1 MINLYLGFFLSF
13 FGHLIVLLMVL
24 IDFSIFFPNKQNY
37 EVIPIGFILEK
48 KEKSHSQVIQE
59 KLFSLKELE
68 INNPEFTNLISSEEN
83 VNTNYLLIS
92 VKQSLDKL
100 EEEKFKKT
108 IIIIQKKFIEL
119 WNKPFVLNED
129 IKVSI
134 KIKLAPSGEIL
145 SKTLIES
152 SGNDKFDDSAMKAVS
167 NISFL
172 KEVSNLR
179 REDFERSFR
188 EINLVFKSRS
198 MKIFFI
204 IVIYFFSLYV
214 EAQ

>member
-24 IDFSIFFPNKQNY
+24 IDFSIFFHNKQNY
-37 EVIPIGFILEK
+37 EVIPIGFIVEK
-48 KEKSHSQVIQE
+48 KEKSDAQVTQE

-83 VNTNYLLIS
+83 VNTNDLLIS

-108 IIIIQKKFIEL
+108 ILIIQKKFIEL

-179 REDFERSFR
+179 RDDFEKYFR
-188 EINLVFKSRS
+188 EINLVFKSR
-198 MKIFFI
+198 
-204 IVIYFFSLYV
+204 
-214 EAQ
+214 

>member
-59 KLFSLKELE
+59 KLFSLKDLE

-83 VNTNYLLIS
+83 INTNDLLIS

-134 KIKLAPSGEIL
+134 KLKLAPSGEIL

-179 REDFERSFR
+179 REDFERYFR
-188 EINLVFKSRS
+188 EINLVFKSR
-198 MKIFFI
+198 
-204 IVIYFFSLYV
+204 
-214 EAQ
+214 

>member
-1 MINLYLGFFLSF
+1 MINLYLGFFLSL

-83 VNTNYLLIS
+83 INTNDLLIS

-179 REDFERSFR
+179 REDFERYFR
-188 EINLVFKSRS
+188 EINLVFKSR
-198 MKIFFI
+198 
-204 IVIYFFSLYV
+204 
-214 EAQ
+214 

>member
-13 FGHLIVLLMVL
+13 FGHLVVLLMIL

-83 VNTNYLLIS
+83 INTNDLLIS

-179 REDFERSFR
+179 REDFERYFR
-188 EINLVFKSRS
+188 EINLVFKSR
-198 MKIFFI
+198 
-204 IVIYFFSLYV
+204 
-214 EAQ
+214 

>member
-13 FGHLIVLLMVL
+13 FGHLVVLLMILV
-24 IDFSIFFPNKQNY
+24 DFSIFFPIKQNY
-37 EVIPIGFILEK
+37 EVIPIGFVVEK
-48 KEKSHSQVIQE
+48 KEKSDAQVTQE

-68 INNPEFTNLISSEEN
+68 INNLEITNIVNSEEN
-83 VNTNYLLIS
+83 INTNDLLIS

-152 SGNDKFDDSAMKAVS
+152 SGNDKFDDSAMKTVS
-167 NISFL
+167 KISFL

-179 REDFERSFR
+179 RDDFERYFR
-188 EINLVFKSRS
+188 EINLVFKSR
-198 MKIFFI
+198 
-204 IVIYFFSLYV
+204 
-214 EAQ
+214 

>member
-59 KLFSLKELE
+59 KLFSLNELE

-83 VNTNYLLIS
+83 INTNDLLIS

-179 REDFERSFR
+179 RGDFERYFR
-188 EINLVFKSRS
+188 EINLVFKSR
-198 MKIFFI
+198 
-204 IVIYFFSLYV
+204 
-214 EAQ
+214 

>member
-48 KEKSHSQVIQE
+48 KEKSRSQVIQE

-83 VNTNYLLIS
+83 INTNDLLIS

-152 SGNDKFDDSAMKAVS
+152 SGNDKFDDSAMKTVS
-167 NISFL
+167 KISFL

-179 REDFERSFR
+179 REDFERYFR
-188 EINLVFKSRS
+188 EINLVFKSR
-198 MKIFFI
+198 
-204 IVIYFFSLYV
+204 
-214 EAQ
+214 

>member
-37 EVIPIGFILEK
+37 EVIPLGFILEK
-48 KEKSHSQVIQE
+48 KEKSHSQVFQE
-59 KLFSLKELE
+59 KLFSLKEIE

-83 VNTNYLLIS
+83 INTNDLLIS

-119 WNKPFVLNED
+119 WNKPFILNED
-129 IKVSI
+129 IKVSRLFI
-134 KIKLAPSGEIL
+134 
-145 SKTLIES
+145 
-152 SGNDKFDDSAMKAVS
+152 FFFRY
-167 NISFL
+167 FL
-172 KEVSNLR
+172 KILKDLISQANELITNSAYKL
-179 REDFERSFR
+179 SAYSSKSL
-188 EINLVFKSRS
+188 LV
-198 MKIFFI
+198 
-204 IVIYFFSLYV
+204 
-214 EAQ
+214 

>member
-13 FGHLIVLLMVL
+13 FGHLIILLMVL

-83 VNTNYLLIS
+83 INTNDLLIS

-179 REDFERSFR
+179 REDFERYFR
-188 EINLVFKSRS
+188 EINLVFKSR
-198 MKIFFI
+198 
-204 IVIYFFSLYV
+204 
-214 EAQ
+214 

>member
-83 VNTNYLLIS
+83 INTNDLLIS

-134 KIKLAPSGEIL
+134 KIKLAPAGEIL

-179 REDFERSFR
+179 REDFERYFR
-188 EINLVFKSRS
+188 EINLVFKSR
-198 MKIFFI
+198 
-204 IVIYFFSLYV
+204 
-214 EAQ
+214 

>member
-37 EVIPIGFILEK
+37 EVIPIGFILEN

-83 VNTNYLLIS
+83 INTNDLLIS

-179 REDFERSFR
+179 REDFERYFR
-188 EINLVFKSRS
+188 EINLVFKSR
-198 MKIFFI
+198 
-204 IVIYFFSLYV
+204 
-214 EAQ
+214 

>member
-83 VNTNYLLIS
+83 VNTNDLLIS

-152 SGNDKFDDSAMKAVS
+152 SGNDKFDDSAMKTVS
-167 NISFL
+167 KISFL

-179 REDFERSFR
+179 REDFERYFR
-188 EINLVFKSRS
+188 EINLVFKSR
-198 MKIFFI
+198 
-204 IVIYFFSLYV
+204 
-214 EAQ
+214 

>member
-48 KEKSHSQVIQE
+48 KEKSRSQVIQE

-68 INNPEFTNLISSEEN
+68 INNLEFTNLISSEEN
-83 VNTNYLLIS
+83 INTNDLLIS

-119 WNKPFVLNED
+119 WNKPFILNED

-179 REDFERSFR
+179 REDFERYFR
-188 EINLVFKSRS
+188 EINLVFKSR
-198 MKIFFI
+198 
-204 IVIYFFSLYV
+204 
-214 EAQ
+214 

>member
-13 FGHLIVLLMVL
+13 FGHLVVLLMIL

-37 EVIPIGFILEK
+37 EVIPIGFIVEK
-48 KEKSHSQVIQE
+48 KEKSDAQVTQE

-68 INNPEFTNLISSEEN
+68 INNLEITNLVNSEEN
-83 VNTNYLLIS
+83 INTNDLLIS

-152 SGNDKFDDSAMKAVS
+152 SGNDKFDDSAMKTVS
-167 NISFL
+167 KISFL

-179 REDFERSFR
+179 RDDFERYFR
-188 EINLVFKSRS
+188 EINLVFKSR
-198 MKIFFI
+198 
-204 IVIYFFSLYV
+204 
-214 EAQ
+214 

>member
-48 KEKSHSQVIQE
+48 KEKSRSQVIQE

-83 VNTNYLLIS
+83 INTNDLLIS

-119 WNKPFVLNED
+119 WNKPFILNED

-167 NISFL
+167 KISFL

-179 REDFERSFR
+179 REDFERYFR
-188 EINLVFKSRS
+188 EINLVFKSR
-198 MKIFFI
+198 
-204 IVIYFFSLYV
+204 
-214 EAQ
+214 

>member
-13 FGHLIVLLMVL
+13 FGHLVVLLMIL

-48 KEKSHSQVIQE
+48 KEKSRSQVIQE

-83 VNTNYLLIS
+83 INTNDLLIS

-152 SGNDKFDDSAMKAVS
+152 SGNDKFDDSAMKTVS
-167 NISFL
+167 KISFL

-179 REDFERSFR
+179 RDDFERYFR
-188 EINLVFKSRS
+188 EINLVFKSR
-198 MKIFFI
+198 
-204 IVIYFFSLYV
+204 
-214 EAQ
+214 

>member
-13 FGHLIVLLMVL
+13 FGHLIVLLMVI
-24 IDFSIFFPNKQNY
+24 IDFSIFFPKKQNY
-37 EVIPIGFILEK
+37 EVIPIGFILEN

-83 VNTNYLLIS
+83 INTNGLLIS

-167 NISFL
+167 KISFL

-179 REDFERSFR
+179 REDFERYFR
-188 EINLVFKSRS
+188 EINLVFKSR
-198 MKIFFI
+198 
-204 IVIYFFSLYV
+204 
-214 EAQ
+214 

>member
-83 VNTNYLLIS
+83 INTNDLLIS

-100 EEEKFKKT
+100 EEEKFKRT

-179 REDFERSFR
+179 REDFERYFR
-188 EINLVFKSRS
+188 EINLVFKSR
-198 MKIFFI
+198 
-204 IVIYFFSLYV
+204 
-214 EAQ
+214 

>member
-13 FGHLIVLLMVL
+13 FGHLIVLLMGL
-24 IDFSIFFPNKQNY
+24 IDFSIFLPNKQNY

-48 KEKSHSQVIQE
+48 KEKSRSQVIQE

-68 INNPEFTNLISSEEN
+68 INNLEFTNLISSEEN
-83 VNTNYLLIS
+83 INTNDLLIS

-179 REDFERSFR
+179 REDFERYFR
-188 EINLVFKSRS
+188 EINLVFKSR
-198 MKIFFI
+198 
-204 IVIYFFSLYV
+204 
-214 EAQ
+214 

>member
-59 KLFSLKELE
+59 KLFSLKDLE

-83 VNTNYLLIS
+83 INTNDLLIS

-179 REDFERSFR
+179 REDFERYFR
-188 EINLVFKSRS
+188 EINLVFKSR
-198 MKIFFI
+198 
-204 IVIYFFSLYV
+204 
-214 EAQ
+214 

>member
-48 KEKSHSQVIQE
+48 KEKSRSQVIQE

-68 INNPEFTNLISSEEN
+68 INNLEFTNLISSEEN
-83 VNTNYLLIS
+83 INTNDLLIS

-152 SGNDKFDDSAMKAVS
+152 SGNDKFDDSAMKTVS
-167 NISFL
+167 KISFL

-179 REDFERSFR
+179 RDDFERYFR
-188 EINLVFKSRS
+188 EINLVFKSR
-198 MKIFFI
+198 
-204 IVIYFFSLYV
+204 
-214 EAQ
+214 

>member
-83 VNTNYLLIS
+83 INTNDLLIS

-108 IIIIQKKFIEL
+108 IIMIQKKFIEL

-179 REDFERSFR
+179 REDFERYFR
-188 EINLVFKSRS
+188 EINLVFKSR
-198 MKIFFI
+198 
-204 IVIYFFSLYV
+204 
-214 EAQ
+214 

>member
-13 FGHLIVLLMVL
+13 FGHLVVLLMIL

-37 EVIPIGFILEK
+37 EVIPIGFIVEK
-48 KEKSHSQVIQE
+48 KEKSDAQVTQE

-68 INNPEFTNLISSEEN
+68 TNNLEITNIVNSEEN
-83 VNTNYLLIS
+83 INTNDLLIS

-179 REDFERSFR
+179 REDFERYFR
-188 EINLVFKSRS
+188 EINLVFKS
-198 MKIFFI
+198 K
-204 IVIYFFSLYV
+204 
-214 EAQ
+214 

>member
-13 FGHLIVLLMVL
+13 FGHLVVLLMIL

-37 EVIPIGFILEK
+37 EVIPIGFIVEK
-48 KEKSHSQVIQE
+48 KEKSDAQVTQE

-68 INNPEFTNLISSEEN
+68 TNNLEITNIVNSEEN
-83 VNTNYLLIS
+83 INTNDLLIS

-152 SGNDKFDDSAMKAVS
+152 SGNDKFDDSAMKTVS
-167 NISFL
+167 KISFL

-179 REDFERSFR
+179 RDDFERYFR
-188 EINLVFKSRS
+188 EISLVFKSR
-198 MKIFFI
+198 
-204 IVIYFFSLYV
+204 
-214 EAQ
+214 

>member
-37 EVIPIGFILEK
+37 EVIPIGFIVEK
-48 KEKSHSQVIQE
+48 KEKSEAQVTQ
-59 KLFSLKELE
+59 
-68 INNPEFTNLISSEEN
+68 
-83 VNTNYLLIS
+83 
-92 VKQSLDKL
+92 
-100 EEEKFKKT
+100 EKFKKT

-179 REDFERSFR
+179 REDFERYFR
-188 EINLVFKSRS
+188 EINLVFKSR
-198 MKIFFI
+198 
-204 IVIYFFSLYV
+204 
-214 EAQ
+214 

>member
-13 FGHLIVLLMVL
+13 FGHLVVLLMIL

-37 EVIPIGFILEK
+37 EVIPIGFIVEK
-48 KEKSHSQVIQE
+48 KEKSDAQVTQE

-83 VNTNYLLIS
+83 INTNGLLIS

-167 NISFL
+167 KISFL

-179 REDFERSFR
+179 REDFERYFR
-188 EINLVFKSRS
+188 EINLVFKSR
-198 MKIFFI
+198 
-204 IVIYFFSLYV
+204 
-214 EAQ
+214 

>member
-24 IDFSIFFPNKQNY
+24 IDFSIFFPSKQNY
-37 EVIPIGFILEK
+37 EVIPIGFIQEK

-83 VNTNYLLIS
+83 INTNDLLIS

-179 REDFERSFR
+179 REDFERYFR
-188 EINLVFKSRS
+188 EINLVFKSR
-198 MKIFFI
+198 
-204 IVIYFFSLYV
+204 
-214 EAQ
+214 

>member
-13 FGHLIVLLMVL
+13 FGHLIVLLMIL

-83 VNTNYLLIS
+83 INTNDLLIS

-152 SGNDKFDDSAMKAVS
+152 SGNDKFDDSAMKTVS
-167 NISFL
+167 KISFL

-179 REDFERSFR
+179 RDDFERYFR
-188 EINLVFKSRS
+188 EINLVFKSR
-198 MKIFFI
+198 
-204 IVIYFFSLYV
+204 
-214 EAQ
+214 